1 MSAQKGLEWTFDT
14 VAATYEK
21 LRPGYVD
28 DLYRA
33 IFDYIPIGE
42 MSNVVE
48 VGSGSGQASAPMLKT
63 GCFLTAVECGPHFS
77 ECLKERFRE
86 HERFSVIT
94 DKFENVDFPEGAF
107 DLVYSA
113 SAFHWI
119 PEEIGYK
126 KIFSM
131 LKNGGAFARFANHPY
146 RAKGAPELSKE
157 IDDIYDE
164 YYYTFYHKQREM
176 PIEYSEEQAKE
187 RALTAEKYG
196 FSDIQYKMFY
206 RERHFSAKE
215 YVALLG
221 TYSDHIAID
230 EKIRTDF
237 FSKIA
242 EAINNHGGVINIYDT
257 IDLQLAR
264 K

>member
-1 MSAQKGLEWTFDT
+1 
-14 VAATYEK
+14 
-21 LRPGYVD
+21 
-28 DLYRA
+28 
-33 IFDYIPIGE
+33 
-42 MSNVVE
+42 
-48 VGSGSGQASAPMLKT
+48 
-63 GCFLTAVECGPHFS
+63 
-77 ECLKERFRE
+77 
-86 HERFSVIT
+86 
-94 DKFENVDFPEGAF
+94 
-107 DLVYSA
+107 
-113 SAFHWI
+113 
-119 PEEIGYK
+119 
-126 KIFSM
+126 
-131 LKNGGAFARFANHPY
+131 
-146 RAKGAPELSKE
+146 
-157 IDDIYDE
+157 
-164 YYYTFYHKQREM
+164 M

-242 EAINNHGGVINIYDT
+242 EAINNHGGIINIYDT

-264 K
+264 KKRIAV